1 MKTYNEALQSAGLTD
16 EQLKQAVLDRFE
28 RENIKLSEFS
38 EEQKK
43 KIIIMYAATELR
55 DRIN

>member
-1 MKTYNEALQSAGLTD
+1 MTNYSEALEQAGMTD